1 MSHYVPCVRG
11 DALLLTRGRT
21 GSAEDLLLISSAV
34 VLDGVLGG
42 HIHVTGHRKLGVERR
57 RIAPGPPV
65 PGAPP
70 LMEALRRQVVAVA
83 GDTPWGWFERA
94 SVYALTRTTEELVE
108 AGVALRFTPDP
119 IRRLFPHPTLHV
131 DSDARAAARE
141 RLADVLTGGR
151 AAPHA
156 IALASAL
163 HYCERL
169 DDVAG
174 LRLGRRQLR
183 ALTDAA
189 RSLGSGP
196 QAVLAVLQARRSR
209 ADRIAA

>member
-1 MSHYVPCVRG
+1 MSHYVPCARG

-65 PGAPP
+65 ADAPA

-83 GDTPWGWFERA
+83 GDTPWGWFERT
-94 SVYALTRTTEELVE
+94 SVYALKRTTDELVE

-119 IRRLFPHPTLHV
+119 LRRLFPHPTLHV
-131 DSDARAAARE
+131 DRDARAAARE
-141 RLADVLTGGR
+141 RLADVLTGGP
-151 AAPHA
+151 ADPHA

-163 HYCERL
+163 HFCERL

-196 QAVLAVLQARRSR
+196 QAVLATLERRRSK

>member
-1 MSHYVPCVRG
+1 MSHYVPCARG

-34 VLDGVLGG
+34 VLDAVLGG
-42 HIHVTGHRKLGVERR
+42 HIHVTRR
-57 RIAPGPPV
+57 
-65 PGAPP
+65 
-70 LMEALRRQVVAVA
+70 LVVAVA

-94 SVYALTRTTEELVE
+94 SVYALKRVTDELVE
-108 AGVALRFTPDP
+108 AGVAIRFTPDP
-119 IRRLFPHPTLHV
+119 LRRLFPHPTLHV
-131 DSDARAAARE
+131 DIDAQAAARE
-141 RLADVLTGGR
+141 RLADVLTGGC

-163 HYCERL
+163 HSCERL

-174 LRLGRRQLR
+174 LRLGRPQLR
-183 ALTDAA
+183 AMTDAA
-189 RSLGSGP
+189 RSLGPGP
-196 QAVLAVLQARRSR
+196 QAILAVLQARRQR

>member
-1 MSHYVPCVRG
+1 MSHYVPCARG

-42 HIHVTGHRKLGVERR
+42 HIEVTGHRKLGVERR
-57 RIAPGPPV
+57 RIAPGPAVAGV
-65 PGAPP
+65 PA

-83 GDTPWGWFERA
+83 GETPWGWFERT
-94 SVYALTRTTEELVE
+94 SVYALKRTTDELVE
-108 AGVALRFTPDP
+108 AGAATRFTTDP
-119 IRRLFPHPTLHV
+119 LHRLFPHPTLYV
-131 DSDARAAARE
+131 DPDAHAAARE
-141 RLADVLTGGR
+141 RLADVLTGGC

-163 HYCERL
+163 HFCERL

-189 RSLGSGP
+189 RSLGSGAR
-196 QAVLAVLQARRSR
+196 AVLAALEEQHRR

>member
-1 MSHYVPCVRG
+1 MSHYVPCARG

-21 GSAEDLLLISSAV
+21 GSAEDLLLISAAV

-42 HIHVTGHRKLGVERR
+42 HIHVTGNRKLGVERR
-57 RIAPGPPV
+57 RIAPSPAV
-65 PGAPP
+65 PDAPA

-83 GDTPWGWFERA
+83 GDTPWGWFERT
-94 SVYALTRTTEELVE
+94 SVYALRRSADELVQ
-108 AGVALRFTPDP
+108 AGVATRFVPDP
-119 IRRLFPHPTLHV
+119 LRRLFPHPTLHV
-131 DSDARAAARE
+131 DPDAHAAARE
-141 RLADVLTGGR
+141 RLADVLTGVR
-151 AAPHA
+151 ADPHA

-163 HYCERL
+163 HSCERL

-183 ALTDAA
+183 AMTDAA

-196 QAVLAVLQARRSR
+196 QAVLATLQERRRR

>member
-1 MSHYVPCVRG
+1 MSHYVPCARG

-42 HIHVTGHRKLGVERR
+42 HIEVTGHRKLGVERR
-57 RIAPGPPV
+57 RIAPSPAV
-65 PGAPP
+65 PGASP

-83 GDTPWGWFERA
+83 GDTPWGWFERT
-94 SVYALTRTTEELVE
+94 SVYALKRTTDELVE
-108 AGVALRFTPDP
+108 AGVAMRFTPDP
-119 IRRLFPHPTLHV
+119 LRRLFPHPTLHV
-131 DSDARAAARE
+131 VQDAQAAARE
-141 RLADVLTGGR
+141 RLADVLTGGH
-151 AAPHA
+151 ADPHA

-196 QAVLAVLQARRSR
+196 RAVLATLQERRRR

>member
-1 MSHYVPCVRG
+1 MSHYVPCARG

-21 GSAEDLLLISSAV
+21 GSAEDLLLMSSAV

-42 HIHVTGHRKLGVERR
+42 HIHVTGHRKHGVERR
-57 RIAPGPPV
+57 RVAPGPPV
-65 PGAPP
+65 PGAPA
-70 LMEALRRQVVAVA
+70 LMETLRRQVVAVA
-83 GDTPWGWFERA
+83 GETPWGWFERV
-94 SVYALTRTTEELVE
+94 SVYAFKRSADELVE
-108 AGVALRFTPDP
+108 AGVATRFAPDP
-119 IRRLFPHPTLHV
+119 LHRLFPHPTLHV
-131 DSDARAAARE
+131 DPDAHAAARE

-151 AAPHA
+151 ADPHA

-163 HYCERL
+163 HFCGRL

-183 ALTDAA
+183 AITDAA

-196 QAVLAVLQARRSR
+196 RAVLTALEQRRGQAEL
-209 ADRIAA
+209 AA

>member
-1 MSHYVPCVRG
+1 MSHYVPCARG

-42 HIHVTGHRKLGVERR
+42 HIHVTGHRKLGVQRR
-57 RIAPGPPV
+57 RIAPGPAV
-65 PGAPP
+65 PGAPA
-70 LMEALRRQVVAVA
+70 LMQSLRRHVVAIA

-94 SVYALTRTTEELVE
+94 SVYALKFTSDELVQ
-108 AGVALRFTPDP
+108 AGVATRFAPDP
-119 IRRLFPHPTLHV
+119 LRRLFPHPTLHV
-131 DSDARAAARE
+131 DADAHAAARE

-163 HYCERL
+163 HSCERL

-183 ALTDAA
+183 AMTDAT

-196 QAVLAVLQARRSR
+196 QAVLATLQERRRS

>member
-1 MSHYVPCVRG
+1 MSPYVPCARG

-21 GSAEDLLLISSAV
+21 GSAEDLLLISSAL

-42 HIHVTGHRKLGVERR
+42 HIHVTGHRRLGVERR
-57 RIAPGPPV
+57 RIAPGPPI
-65 PGAPP
+65 PGAPA
-70 LMEALRRQVVAVA
+70 LMETLRRQVVAVA
-83 GDTPWGWFERA
+83 GDTPWAWLERV
-94 SVYALTRTTEELVE
+94 SLYALKRSADELTE
-108 AGVALRFTPDP
+108 AGAATRFTPDP
-119 IRRLFPHPTLHV
+119 LHRLFPHPTLRV
-131 DSDARAAARE
+131 DRDAHAAARE

-163 HYCERL
+163 HFCERL

-183 ALTDAA
+183 AITDAA
-189 RSLGSGP
+189 RSLGSGA
-196 QAVLAVLQARRSR
+196 QAVLATLEQRSR
-209 ADRIAA
+209 RAQVAA

>member
-1 MSHYVPCVRG
+1 MSHYVPCARG

-21 GSAEDLLLISSAV
+21 GSAEDLLLICSAL

-42 HIHVTGHRKLGVERR
+42 HIHVTGRRKHGVERR
-57 RIAPGPPV
+57 RIAPGPEV
-65 PGAPP
+65 PGAPAP
-70 LMEALRRQVVAVA
+70 MRALRRHVVAIA
-83 GDTPWGWFERA
+83 GDTPWGWFERV
-94 SVYALTRTTEELVE
+94 SVYARKFSTDELVE
-108 AGVALRFTPDP
+108 SGCAVRFTPDP
-119 IRRLFPHPTLHV
+119 LDRLFPHATLHV
-131 DSDARAAARE
+131 DPDAHAAARE
-141 RLADVLTGGR
+141 RLADVLTGGS

-163 HYCERL
+163 HFCERL

-196 QAVLAVLQARRSR
+196 QAVLAALEQRVWRTER
-209 ADRIAA
+209 AA

>member
-1 MSHYVPCVRG
+1 MSHYVPCARG

-34 VLDGVLGG
+34 VLDGLLGG
-42 HIHVTGHRKLGVERR
+42 HIHVTGNRKLGIERR

-65 PGAPP
+65 PEAPP

-83 GDTPWGWFERA
+83 GDTPWGWFERT
-94 SVYALTRTTEELVE
+94 SVYALKRASDELIE
-108 AGVALRFTPDP
+108 AGVAMRFTPDP
-119 IRRLFPHPTLHV
+119 LRRLFPHATLHV
-131 DSDARAAARE
+131 NPDAHAAARE
-141 RLADVLTGGR
+141 RLGDVLTGGR
-151 AAPHA
+151 AEPHA
-156 IALASAL
+156 IALAAAL

-174 LRLGRRQLR
+174 LRLGRCQLR
-183 ALTDAA
+183 AITDAA

-196 QAVLAVLQARRSR
+196 QAVLAVLQERRSR

>member
-34 VLDGVLGG
+34 VLDGLLGG
-42 HIHVTGHRKLGVERR
+42 HIHVTGNRRLGIERR

-70 LMEALRRQVVAVA
+70 LMDSLRRQVVAVA
-83 GDTPWGWFERA
+83 GDTPWGWVERT
-94 SVYALTRTTEELVE
+94 SVYALTRTADELVE
-108 AGVALRFTPDP
+108 AGVAMRFTPDP
-119 IRRLFPHPTLHV
+119 LRRLLPHATLHV
-131 DSDARAAARE
+131 DHEAHAAARE
-141 RLADVLTGGR
+141 RLGDVLTGGC

-156 IALASAL
+156 IALAGAL
-163 HYCERL
+163 HFCERL

-174 LRLGRRQLR
+174 LRLGRRQRR
-183 ALTDAA
+183 AITDAA

-196 QAVLAVLQARRSR
+196 QAVLAVLQERRSR

>member
-1 MSHYVPCVRG
+1 MSHYVPCARG

-34 VLDGVLGG
+34 VMDGVLGG
-42 HIHVTGHRKLGVERR
+42 HIHVTGHRKLTIERR
-57 RIAPGPPV
+57 RVAPGSPV

-70 LMEALRRQVVAVA
+70 VMEALRRQVVAVA
-83 GDTPWGWFERA
+83 GDTPWHWIERV
-94 SVYALTRTTEELVE
+94 SVYAFKRSADELVA
-108 AGVALRFTPDP
+108 AGVATRVKPAPLE
-119 IRRLFPHPTLHV
+119 RLHPHPALHV
-131 DSDARAAARE
+131 DPDAHAAARE

-163 HYCERL
+163 HVCDRL

-174 LRLGRRQLR
+174 LRLGRPQLR
-183 ALTDAA
+183 AMTDAA

-196 QAVLAVLQARRSR
+196 QAVLATLERRCRR
-209 ADRIAA
+209 AELAA

>member
-1 MSHYVPCVRG
+1 MSHYVPCARG

-34 VLDGVLGG
+34 VMDGVLGG

-65 PGAPP
+65 PGAPA

-83 GDTPWGWFERA
+83 GDTPWEWFERV
-94 SVYALTRTTEELVE
+94 SVYALKRSTDELVA
-108 AGVALRFTPDP
+108 AGAATRFTPDP
-119 IRRLFPHPTLHV
+119 LQRLFPHPTLHV
-131 DSDARAAARE
+131 DPDSHAAARE

-163 HYCERL
+163 HACDRL

-174 LRLGRRQLR
+174 LRLGRPQLR
-183 ALTDAA
+183 AMTDAA

-196 QAVLAVLQARRSR
+196 QAVLAALEQRCRR
-209 ADRIAA
+209 AELAA

>member
-1 MSHYVPCVRG
+1 MSHYVPCARG
-11 DALLLTRGRT
+11 DALLLTTGRT

-42 HIHVTGHRKLGVERR
+42 HIHVTGNRRLGIERR

-65 PGAPP
+65 AGAPA

-83 GDTPWGWFERA
+83 GDTPWGWFERT
-94 SVYALTRTTEELVE
+94 SVYALKRTTDELVE
-108 AGVALRFTPDP
+108 AGVALRNTPDP
-119 IRRLFPHPTLHV
+119 LRRLFPHTTLHV
-131 DSDARAAARE
+131 DADARAAARE
-141 RLADVLTGGR
+141 RLGDVLTGGR

-156 IALASAL
+156 IALAGAL
-163 HYCERL
+163 HFCERL

-183 ALTDAA
+183 AITDAA

-196 QAVLAVLQARRSR
+196 QAVLAVLQERRSR
-209 ADRIAA
+209 AERIAA

>member
-34 VLDGVLGG
+34 VLDGLLGG
-42 HIHVTGHRKLGVERR
+42 HIHVTGNRRLGIERR

-83 GDTPWGWFERA
+83 GDTPWGWVERT
-94 SVYALTRTTEELVE
+94 SVYALKRTADELVE
-108 AGVALRFTPDP
+108 AGVAMRSTPDP
-119 IRRLFPHPTLHV
+119 LRRLFPHATLHV
-131 DSDARAAARE
+131 DQEAHAAARE
-141 RLADVLTGGR
+141 RLGDVLTGGC

-156 IALASAL
+156 IALAGAL
-163 HYCERL
+163 HFCERL

-174 LRLGRRQLR
+174 LRLGRRQRR
-183 ALTDAA
+183 AITDAA

-196 QAVLAVLQARRSR
+196 QAVLAVLQERRSR

>member
-1 MSHYVPCVRG
+1 MSHYVPCARG

-21 GSAEDLLLISSAV
+21 GSADDLLLISSAV

-42 HIHVTGHRKLGVERR
+42 HIHVTGQRKLGLDRR

-65 PGAPP
+65 PDAPA
-70 LMEALRRQVVAVA
+70 LMETLRRQVVAVA
-83 GDTPWGWFERA
+83 GETPWDWFERA
-94 SVYALTRTTEELVE
+94 SVYAFKRSADELVE

-119 IRRLFPHPTLHV
+119 LRRVFPHPTLHV
-131 DSDARAAARE
+131 DPDAHAAARE

-163 HYCERL
+163 HFCDRL

-183 ALTDAA
+183 AITDAA
-189 RSLGSGP
+189 RSLGSGA
-196 QAVLAVLQARRSR
+196 QAVLATLQERRWK
-209 ADRIAA
+209 AGPVAA

>member
-1 MSHYVPCVRG
+1 MSHYDPCARG

-21 GSAEDLLLISSAV
+21 GSAEDLLLISAAV

-42 HIHVTGHRKLGVERR
+42 HIHVTGHRKLGIERR
-57 RIAPGPPV
+57 RIAPGPAV
-65 PGAPP
+65 AGAPAV
-70 LMEALRRQVVAVA
+70 MEALRRQVVDVA
-83 GDTPWGWFERA
+83 GDTPWGWFERT
-94 SVYALTRTTEELVE
+94 SVYALERTTDELVE
-108 AGVALRFTPDP
+108 AGVAIRFASDP
-119 IRRLFPHPTLHV
+119 LRRLFPHATLHV
-131 DSDARAAARE
+131 DRDAQAAARE

-163 HYCERL
+163 HFCERL

-196 QAVLAVLQARRSR
+196 RAVLDTLQERRRR

>member
-1 MSHYVPCVRG
+1 MSPYVPCARG

-21 GSAEDLLLISSAV
+21 GSADDLLLISSAV

-42 HIHVTGHRKLGVERR
+42 HIHVTGHRKLGIERR
-57 RIAPGPPV
+57 RIAPGPARE
-65 PGAPP
+65 GAPA

-83 GDTPWGWFERA
+83 GDTPWGWFERV
-94 SVYALTRTTEELVE
+94 SVYALKRATDELVD
-108 AGVALRFTPDP
+108 AGVAVRFRPDP
-119 IRRLFPHPTLHV
+119 LRRLFPHPTLNV
-131 DSDARAAARE
+131 DPDAHAAARE

-163 HYCERL
+163 HACDRL

-183 ALTDAA
+183 AMTDAA

-196 QAVLAVLQARRSR
+196 QAVLAVLQERRSR
-209 ADRIAA
+209 ADGIAA